1 MTIRFVWEWTMS
13 TSTRSIIINMKVN
26 TRLYCSVSVLY
37 NIYRKNKY
45 QNVERLI
52 KVYFGTVSQWLS
64 ELYVFMSISVFR
76 GLKKYRLKD
85 ISFLSW
91 QKRLLCLQNELS
103 VLNYYGTER
112 PDFKLYE
119 FLEKKKTTCFFLKLS
134 RCR

>member
-13 TSTRSIIINMKVN
+13 ASTRSIIINMKVN
-26 TRLYCSVSVLY
+26 TRLYCGVSVLY
-37 NIYRKNKY
+37 NLYCKNKY

-103 VLNYYGTER
+103 VLNYYGAER

-119 FLEKKKTTCFFLKLS
+119 FLEKKKTTCFFFKLS